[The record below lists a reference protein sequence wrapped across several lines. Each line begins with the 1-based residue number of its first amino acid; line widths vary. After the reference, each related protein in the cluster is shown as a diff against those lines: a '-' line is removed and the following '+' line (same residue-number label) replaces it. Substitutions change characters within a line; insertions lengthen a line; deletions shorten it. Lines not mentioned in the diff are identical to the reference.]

1 MIIIVGQVALRP
13 ESREAAIERA
23 LWMSRLTEAEP
34 GCVRYRFAADLAAP
48 NTLVLIEE
56 WESEEALRDHFT
68 IAHMAEFNRALAG
81 LVASAPIVTR
91 YDVAAARAI

>member
-23 LWMSRLTEAEP
+23 LWMSRLTEAER
-34 GCVRYRFAADLAAP
+34 GYVRYRFAADLADP
-48 NTLVLIEE
+48 NTLVLIAE
-56 WESEEALRDHFT
+56 WESEEVLRDHFMT
-68 IAHMAEFNRALAG
+68 PPMAEFNRALPG

-91 YDVAAARAI
+91 YDVAAGRAI